1 MSCLVADPHRGIFA
15 GSVTGV
21 GLPKCAINSEVSAV

>member
-1 MSCLVADPHRGIFA
+1 MSSFVAGPHRGIFA

-21 GLPKCAINSEVSAV
+21 GLPKCAINSEVSAA